1 MSPLK
6 VVASVLAALFGVQ
19 SEANRQRDFSQ
30 TSPLPFILTGVVL
43 VTLFVLGLIALVNR
57 VLV

>member
-1 MSPLK
+1 MK